1 MEMNKCVV
9 CGKEYAAGNAEWC
22 RYICSVRCEQQV
34 QWAYVVLRCDG
45 RVDVVPCE
53 RKANLKT
60 LAQETIGCEKIDVDD
75 VEPGFTLDESFVN
88 WGEFV
93 FLSNANDQW
102 DYAANFKEKAN
113 RAVWG
118 FVQRVV
124 YGDVVLVRDGGNG
137 RGDILAHCLEF
148 CSPMPRQ
155 VADLVAG
162 VVCRRVGVADDDAWI
177 PKTYPLDGKE
187 VYSALKV
194 VKVRKTCA
202 TCGKEFEIYH
212 YDEGMTFFCSDACEE
227 KCAQWGYV
235 VVRCDGTIEAVECAR
250 TDSIGAEVWPM
261 AKGGG
266 CDYRYNWL
274 HDQVDGPDAFFRAGV
289 MFKTSNQ
296 LCFDAAALDARVN
309 KAVWALDGNF
319 VLDDVIVAG
328 RYDSYEQKKWMPLSV
343 AMDLAASLRKKLA
356 AVRPQPIPDALLKEI
371 LVKNENSQFF
381 ERCCRRG
388 LFGFWPSVF
397 LHFTDKKD
405 ADLYESAIQ
414 EWHDG
419 ERECYPIVETED
431 GFFADT
437 SIRGD
442 RLAGGFPINE
452 YRESLMGRKFNAAV
466 MSGRIKMYVGFRF
479 NDRAEFARFRQ
490 EESALE
496 GRDWKVLFEGK
507 TRSEGDET
515 VLFDSN
521 PKSSVGTVLVG
532 TSLKVPWLDLTPCK
546 TVELSGDFK
555 K

>member
-1 MEMNKCVV
+1 MEMSKCVV
-9 CGKEYAAGNAEWC
+9 CGKEYAAGNADWC
-22 RYICSVRCEQQV
+22 RYVCSVKCEEQV

-45 RVDVVPCE
+45 RVEVVPCE
-53 RKANLKT
+53 RNANLKT

-75 VEPGFTLDESFVN
+75 VESYFTLDEPFVN
-88 WGEFV
+88 WSEFV
-93 FLSNANDQW
+93 FLSNANDQR
-102 DYAANFKEKAN
+102 DYAVCFREKAN

-124 YGDVVLVRDGGNG
+124 YGDVVLTRNGGNG
-137 RGDILAHCLEF
+137 GGDILANCLEF
-148 CSPMPRQ
+148 CTPMPRQ

-162 VVCRRVGVADDDAWI
+162 VVRQRVGVTDDDTWI
-177 PKTYPLDGKE
+177 PKSYPLTGRE
-187 VYSALKV
+187 VLSALKI
-194 VKVRKTCA
+194 VKVKKTCV
-202 TCGKEFEIYH
+202 TCGKEFEIHHFDASNTY
-212 YDEGMTFFCSDACEE
+212 FCSDACEE

-235 VVRCDGTIEAVECAR
+235 AVRCDGTIEAVECAR
-250 TDSIGAEVWPM
+250 TASIGAEVWPE
-261 AKGGG
+261 AKDGG
-266 CDYRYNWL
+266 CDYRCNWL
-274 HDQVDGPDAFFRAGV
+274 HDQVDGPDAFFGAGA

-328 RYDSYEQKKWMPLSV
+328 RYDSHGTKKWMPLSV
-343 AMDLAASLRKKLA
+343 AMDLAASLRKTLA
-356 AVRPQPIPDALLKEI
+356 AVRPQPIPDAWLKEI
-371 LVKNENSQFF
+371 LVKNENPQFF

-388 LFGFWPSVF
+388 LFGFWPRVF
-397 LHFTDKKD
+397 LHFTDTKD
-405 ADLYESAIQ
+405 ADLYESATW

-452 YRESLMGRKFNAAV
+452 YRESLTGRKFNAAV
-466 MSGRIKMYVGFRF
+466 MSGRIKIYVGFRF
-479 NDRAEFARFRQ
+479 YDSAKFAGFRQ
-490 EESALE
+490 EESA
-496 GRDWKVLFEGK
+496 FEGK
-507 TRSEGDET
+507 DWKILFAGKTSPQSEKE
-515 VLFDSN
+515 
-521 PKSSVGTVLVG
+521 TVLVG

-546 TVELSGDFK
+546 TIDLCGDFK

>member
-9 CGKEYAAGNAEWC
+9 CGKEYAAGNADWC
-22 RYICSVRCEQQV
+22 RYVCSVKCEQQV

-45 RVDVVPCE
+45 KVDVVPCE
-53 RKANLKT
+53 RNANLKT
-60 LAQETIGCEKIDVDD
+60 LAQETIGCEKVDVDD
-75 VEPGFTLDESFVN
+75 VESFFTLDEPFVN

-93 FLSNANDQW
+93 FLSNANDQL

-124 YGDVVLVRDGGNG
+124 YGDVVLVR
-137 RGDILAHCLEF
+137 RPGDDLF
-148 CSPMPRQ
+148 CEYASLPRQ

-177 PKTYPLDGKE
+177 PKTYPLVGKE

-261 AKGGG
+261 AKDGG
-266 CDYRYNWL
+266 CDYRYNCL
-274 HDQVDGPDAFFRAGV
+274 HDQVDGPDAFFHAGV

-296 LCFDAAALDARVN
+296 LCFDATALDARVN
-309 KAVWALDGNF
+309 KAVWALDGRV
-319 VLDDVIVAG
+319 VLDDMIIAG
-328 RYDSYEQKKWMPLSV
+328 RYYRGTKWMPLSV
-343 AMDLAASLRKKLA
+343 ARNLAASLRKTLA
-356 AVRPQPIPDALLKEI
+356 AVRPQPIPDAWLKEI
-371 LVKNENSQFF
+371 LVKNENPPFF
-381 ERCCRRG
+381 ERCCRKG
-388 LFGFWPSVF
+388 FWGFWPRVF
-397 LHFTDKKD
+397 LHFTDTKD
-405 ADLYESAIQ
+405 ADLYESAIR

-452 YRESLMGRKFNAAV
+452 YRESLTGRKFNAAV
-466 MSGRIKMYVGFRF
+466 MSGRIKIYVGFRF
-479 NDRAEFARFRQ
+479 DDPAEFASFRQ
-490 EESALE
+490 DESAFE
-496 GRDWKVLFEGK
+496 GKDWKVLFAGNA
-507 TRSEGDET
+507 RPVDDGT
-515 VLFDSN
+515 VLFESKPN
-521 PKSSVGTVLVG
+521 LCAETVLVG

-546 TVELSGDFK
+546 AVELCGDFK